1 MAGHR
6 TNERM
11 VDYMEN
17 TVKLQGIH
25 GEQKGKPTK
34 NLKVGDVIVWN
45 YGYKSEVVEIIPSK
59 TGKTINFMLKS
70 FESGNI
76 SPRKMGADRLV
87 VIEEKQEEP
96 INEVEKAIRNREETY
111 HGIYS
116 DIGTVLDK
124 FSTEELA
131 KYYLEKFGDGG
142 LRYFLEQQIIASEI
156 SREKEM

>member
-1 MAGHR
+1 MEGGIIMA
-6 TNERM
+6 
-11 VDYMEN
+11 N

-25 GEQKGKPTK
+25 GEQKGTPTK
-34 NLKVGDVIVWN
+34 DLKVGDVIVWN

-59 TGKTINFMLKS
+59 TGKTITFMLKS

-87 VIEEKQEEP
+87 VIDERKQEEP
-96 INEVEKAIRNREETY
+96 TNEVEKAIRNRKKTY
-111 HGIYS
+111 RSIYS
-116 DIGTVLDK
+116 DVGVVLDK

-156 SREKEM
+156 SREKAM